1 MTTLRSR
8 IDTSSEVFRR
18 NAEAFEGKRQ
28 IIAEARA
35 AAVAGG
41 DARAHRRHAERG
53 KLTARRRVFELL
65 DPGTPF
71 MEIGQLAGH
80 DVYDEAVPSAA
91 LITGIGVVGGRPVM
105 VFANDA
111 TVKGGTYFPLTV
123 QKHLRAQKI
132 ARENGLP
139 CVYLVDS
146 GGIYLPLQEDLFP
159 DEYHLGRIFR
169 NIAELSALGLPQ
181 IAAVMGSCTAGGAYI
196 PAMCDEAV
204 IVRGNGTIFLGGP
217 QLVRAATGEVVDAET
232 LGGADLH
239 TRVTGV
245 ADHLAEND
253 EHALELV
260 RDIVRRTGPGTV
272 SAPPR
277 TPRPPLYD
285 PAELPG
291 ILSADLRE
299 PIAAREILARL
310 LDGSEFAEYRARYGP
325 TLVCGT
331 GHVGG
336 YPVGVVIN
344 DGVLFPESAQKGAN
358 FIELCAQRDI
368 PLLFLHNINGFM
380 VGAEYEADGI
390 AKHGAKLVN
399 AVSCAKVP
407 KFSLVVGG
415 SFGAGNFAMCGRSM
429 GPRLMAMWPNA
440 KSTAVG
446 AEQTA
451 TVMALIR
458 GDQLAKEGK
467 TLSAEEE
474 ESIKR
479 PIIETYERQSHPL
492 YYAARLWVDAVVD
505 PTDTREWLTLCLATA
520 ADAPQQET
528 RFGVFRM

>member
-1 MTTLRSR
+1 MTILRSH
-8 IDTSSEVFRR
+8 IDTSSETFRR
-18 NAEAFEGKRQ
+18 NVDAFDDKRAV
-28 IIAEARA
+28 IAEARA
-35 AAVAGG
+35 AALAGG
-41 DARAHRRHAERG
+41 NDKAHRRHAERG
-53 KLTARRRVFELL
+53 KLTARQRVMRLL

-71 MEIGQLAGH
+71 LEIGQLAAH
-80 DVYDEAVPSAA
+80 DVYDEPVPSAA
-91 LITGIGVVGGRPVM
+91 LVTGVGTVGGRPTM

-123 QKHLRAQKI
+123 QKQLRAQKV
-132 ARENGLP
+132 ARQNGLP

-159 DEYHLGRIFR
+159 DEYHLGRMFR
-169 NIAELSALGLPQ
+169 NIAEMSALGLPQ

-217 QLVRAATGEVVDAET
+217 QLVRAATGEIVDAET

-239 TRVTGV
+239 TRTTGV

-253 EHALELV
+253 EHAIELV
-260 RDIVRRTGPGTV
+260 REIAVRNSRTAV

-277 TPRPPLYD
+277 EPRPPLYD

-291 ILSADLRE
+291 IISASLRE
-299 PIAAREILARL
+299 HIPAREVLARL
-310 LDGSEFAEYRARYGP
+310 LDGSEFVEYRSRYGP
-325 TLVCGT
+325 TIVCGT
-331 GHVGG
+331 GHIGG

-344 DGVLFPESAQKGAN
+344 DGVLFPESAQKAAN
-358 FIELCAQRDI
+358 FIELCVQRDI

-380 VGAEYEADGI
+380 VGAEYEAAGI

-407 KFSLVVGG
+407 KFSLVIGG

-429 GPRLMAMWPNA
+429 GPRMMAMWPSA

-446 AEQTA
+446 GEQTA

-458 GDQLAKEGK
+458 GDQLAKEGR

-474 ESIKR
+474 AAIKQ
-479 PIIETYERQSHPL
+479 PIIDTYERQSHPL
-492 YYAARLWVDAVVD
+492 YYAARMWVDAVVD
-505 PTDTREWLTLCLATA
+505 PTDTREWLTLCLAMA
-520 ADAPQQET
+520 ADGPQQET